1 MSITIKIEPSEFVP
15 VSNEVILVLD
25 SDKKTEGEFLYV
37 VDTNVNGTQVSH
49 QEVSPNLEG
58 YGVFD
63 MSDILKPYVSFNL
76 NYDDTNLFQKMQSGY
91 TKYDVTLS
99 EKYQTNL
106 DILYYGDVVIFAT
119 TVPVMVFT
127 SGHTFI
133 QGDRIR
139 ISGSTHWDGLQVV
152 NYVIN
157 NTTVVLAGMGV
168 GQPSGNTGTATYYNN
183 KSITYSSSTV
193 MTGDKYAVNSALDW
207 REEFDYYDYI
217 MTGSTS
223 KFLSTIPS
231 TTTVKLDDRIWSN
244 FFHKNSNDVFMMEV
258 VSNNGTFHIQNTHHT
273 TDDTKKFLTAGI
285 GPWNI
290 INTTSTKF
298 KISGQYPIIDE
309 NTTQYTIRMLNA
321 ASGATSETLTFNI
334 DRSCSNYENF
344 RIIFKDRMG
353 SFLNFNFDLIH
364 KRKIDV
370 TRKTFTKGFGS
381 YNSATNTYGHNTW
394 DRGKKILDVDQR
406 ETYTINSNWIDEET
420 GNMIVELINS
430 SEAYHLTENDYVYGY
445 NSPIGI
451 LSLADAGGYLQINI
465 TSHGFSEGDYVL
477 IENAIPAYNNQLVI
491 VTSSSTNS
499 FVTNLPYTSSSLT
512 GTDTV
517 AKRILTGN
525 NGGKLYAINVLTSSI
540 QPKTRLVDKLINYSI
555 DFEYSNRNPSN

>member
-1 MSITIKIEPSEFVP
+1 MSIQIKIEPSEFVP
-15 VSNEVILVLD
+15 ASNEVILVLD

-37 VDTNVNGTQVSH
+37 VDTNIWGTQVSH

-58 YGVFD
+58 FGVFD
-63 MSDILKPYVSFNL
+63 LSDIIKPHVSFNL
-76 NYDDTNLFQKMQSGY
+76 NYDDTNLFQKMQSAY

-127 SGHTFI
+127 SGHTFLP
-133 QGDRIR
+133 GDRLR
-139 ISGSTHWDGLQVV
+139 ISGSSDWDGLQVV

-157 NTTVVLAGMGV
+157 NTTVVLNGMGV

-193 MTGDKYAVNSALDW
+193 MSGDKFAVNSALDW
-207 REEFDYYDYI
+207 RDEFDYADYV
-217 MTGSTS
+217 MTGSS
-223 KFLSTIPS
+223 SQFLSTIPS
-231 TTTVKLDDRIWSN
+231 TTTVKLEDRIWSN
-244 FFHKNSNDVFMMEV
+244 FYHKNSNDVFMMEV

-290 INTTSTKF
+290 ANTTSTKF
-298 KISGQYPIIDE
+298 KISGQYPII
-309 NTTQYTIRMLNA
+309 NQFTTQYTVRMLNA
-321 ASGATSETLTFNI
+321 ASGATSETLTFNL
-334 DRSCSNYENF
+334 DQSCSNYENF
-344 RIIFKDRMG
+344 RIVFKDRMG
-353 SFLNFNFDLIH
+353 SFLNFNFDLVN

-370 TRKTFTKGFGS
+370 ARKTFTKGFGS
-381 YNSATNTYGHNTW
+381 YNSTTNTYGHNTW
-394 DRGKKILDVDQR
+394 DRGKKVIDVDQR

-430 SEAYHLTENDYVYGY
+430 SEVYHLTENDYVYGY
-445 NSPIGI
+445 DTPIGI
-451 LSLADAGGYLQINI
+451 NSLADAGGYLQINS
-465 TSHGFSEGDYVL
+465 TAHGFLQGDYVL
-477 IENAIPAYNNQLVI
+477 IQNTNPAYNNKLVI
-491 VTSSSTNS
+491 VTSVSTNS
-499 FVTNLPYTSSSLT
+499 FVTDLVYSSATLT

-517 AKRILTGN
+517 AKRIITAN
-525 NGGKLYAINVLTSSI
+525 NGGKLYAINVLTNSI
-540 QPKTRLVDKLINYSI
+540 EPKTRLVDKLINYSI